1 MSSILI
7 DNGNLVSQQPA
18 PGAKVQYLQDGTMT
32 GSCKFT
38 SRLADAGSGTTIGN
52 PHPYNSNLFCSQS
65 EITYNESEAEILSL
79 YIGVWS
85 TSVQKVT
92 TVAGVAA
99 QQIQQSPNWQSGGSL
114 TAPDGLLYQ
123 YATFDPTNG
132 AFLGFPPFAS
142 STAPSGTPAGLITG
156 PPTTIADYT
165 GPDAYRLPGVTGFLQ
180 GTTTLRISYS
190 ATSSTTVTD
199 AIAKMGTVLMAL
211 TAGQI
216 SYSYAYYAFIC
227 TSVNYEETPFGT
239 GFAQWTIT
247 EEYLIHN
254 DGIGWDPAIYT

>member
-52 PHPYNSNLFCSQS
+52 PHPYNSNLYCSQS

-99 QQIQQSPNWQSGGSL
+99 QNLTQCPNWYGTDG
-114 TAPDGLLYQ
+114 PDGALYQ
-123 YATFDPTNG
+123 YAVFDPTSG
-132 AFLGFPPFAS
+132 QLLGFPPFTSA
-142 STAPSGTPAGLITG
+142 TAPSGTRAGLITG
-156 PPTTIADYT
+156 PPTTIADWPGT
-165 GPDAYRLPGVTGFLQ
+165 TTYRLPGVTGFLQ

-190 ATSSTTVTD
+190 ATDSGTVTD
-199 AIAKMGTVLMAL
+199 AIAKMGAVLTSL
-211 TAGQI
+211 VAGQI
-216 SYSYAYYAFIC
+216 SYSYDYYAFIC
-227 TSVNYEETPFGT
+227 TSVTYEETPFGT
-239 GFAQWTIT
+239 DFAQWSIT
-247 EEYLIHN
+247 EEYLIHA
-254 DGIGWDPAIYT
+254 DGIGWDTAIYPTGD